1 MNANKKKIRCKLI
14 KYSEKKKIKKSC
26 LCCKLI
32 SDDSLRILMIVD

>member
-1 MNANKKKIRCKLI
+1 MQTKKKIRCELI
-14 KYSEKKKIKKSC
+14 KYSEKKNKKSC